1 MTKTSLF
8 LSAVL
13 FCVLQWSWMQLRG
26 TVVERVLVH
35 DLTVGTA
42 TRLINMLTPQ
52 VQAHTDGAQISAAG
66 GGINVLNG
74 CEGTEVLWL
83 LWAALASYPGTWR
96 ARVVGLLAGT
106 AFVFVLNQARLVVLF
121 YSFRHDP
128 ALFAQLHGLVTPL
141 LMVVSIV
148 VFFVL
153 WARWQG
159 GRPTAT
165 AAPL

>member
-1 MTKTSLF
+1 MTKASLF

-13 FCVLQWSWMQLRG
+13 FCVLQWSWMLLRS

-35 DLTVGTA
+35 DLTVGAA
-42 TRLINMLTPQ
+42 TRLINLLTPQ
-52 VQAHTDGAQISAAG
+52 VQAHADGARISAAG

-83 LWAALASYPGTWR
+83 LWAALAFYPSTWR
-96 ARVVGLLAGT
+96 ARATGLLAGT

-128 ALFAQLHGLVTPL
+128 ALFSQLHGLVTPL
-141 LMVVSIV
+141 MMVVATV
-148 VFFVL
+148 AFFVL
-153 WARWQG
+153 WVRWQ

-165 AAPL
+165 VTPP